1 MKIKFT
7 LLLLVVFVITSCNS
21 HKEVDNKMKEL
32 IKLEQAE
39 TDKDGN
45 ILTDNSLTSLESEEG
60 SNISGNTA
68 DGSTKMK
75 VYENT
80 EDKIKIKVDNLTG
93 NVLSGYTQW
102 DDLYELEY
110 KDMFIINDEGRIGFG
125 GTISKSARGT
135 KDISYNIK
143 YIEGEKQLYISIF
156 GGTEKAPWKQWCYF
170 KFKNPET
177 VVSILKSIQSEID

>member
-7 LLLLVVFVITSCNS
+7 LFLLVVLVITSCNS
-21 HKEVDNKMKEL
+21 HKEVDKKMKEL
-32 IKLEQAE
+32 IKLEQAQ

-45 ILTDNSLTSLESEEG
+45 VLTDNSLTALESEEG
-60 SNISGNTA
+60 GNQSGNTA

-93 NVLSGYTQW
+93 NVFSGYTQW

-110 KDMFIINDEGRIGFG
+110 NDMFIINEDGRIGFG
-125 GTISKSARGT
+125 GTIEKSAAGT
-135 KDISYNIK
+135 KGITYNIK
-143 YIEGEKQLYISIF
+143 FNEKRSELYISFF
-156 GGTEKAPWKQWCYF
+156 GGTETSKWNQWCYF
-170 KFKNPET
+170 KFKSPET
-177 VVSILKSIQSEID
+177 VISILKSIQSEID